1 MSSATTKWSTIQ
13 QSKNALPVPRLV
25 PSSMDSSAPHA
36 QAPLIMTKPPKAAL
50 LVLLLKFS
58 ILTKKLANAQTT
70 ISGMIPSAWLAFS
83 LSTLIWWPK
92 HVNLVLLGLYTTSP
106 LKNAQ
111 IVQSKIHF
119 SMGSNAE
126 NVVRALTMTQIA
138 IPALLARVARY
149 TMQLHEAAFV
159 RHPLR
164 FGRIKNASL
173 ATCPNTLI

>member
-1 MSSATTKWSTIQ
+1 MIQ

-83 LSTLIWWPK
+83 LSTLI
-92 HVNLVLLGLYTTSP
+92 
-106 LKNAQ
+106 
-111 IVQSKIHF
+111 
-119 SMGSNAE
+119 
-126 NVVRALTMTQIA
+126 
-138 IPALLARVARY
+138 
-149 TMQLHEAAFV
+149 
-159 RHPLR
+159 
-164 FGRIKNASL
+164 
-173 ATCPNTLI
+173 